1 MPGIPDSALLDL
13 SKATLDELGPPKFV
27 QVAQKIQDYEAVER
41 LLRKERVQ
49 FESGKAIS
57 RRLMVTQ
64 SGNARH
70 TGLFSKDTVI
80 VGDVLAEINIPWKHT
95 TAYYAWE
102 RRELL
107 MNRGKSKIVGLLEAR
122 RADGML
128 GLIELMEDS
137 TWTKPDDSNDTE
149 PPFGLPYW
157 IVKNAATGFNGGNP
171 AGFSSGPGGLV
182 NDNFKNYTAQYAAMS
197 KADAIKKMRT
207 AYRKIGFKSPRNIP
221 DFRSG
226 RGNRY
231 RLYVNEPTISAMED
245 VGEASNE
252 NLGRDLAPM
261 DDTMAFRRNPIV
273 WVPALDSDTTDPIYM
288 IDFSTFFPVFLSG
301 DWLRETEPKFVY
313 DDHNSLVVFID
324 LTWQI
329 LCINRRQNAVLSK

>member
-1 MPGIPDSALLDL
+1 MAGLSDSALLDL
-13 SKATLDELGPPKFV
+13 SKSTLDELGPPKFV

-41 LLRKERVQ
+41 LLRKDRVQ
-49 FESGKAIS
+49 FDSGKAVS

-70 TGLFSKDTVI
+70 VGLYAKDTVI
-80 VGDVLAEINIPWKHT
+80 VGDVLAEINLPWKHT
-95 TAYYAWE
+95 MAYYAWE
-102 RRELL
+102 RREIL
-107 MNRGKSKIVGLLEAR
+107 MNRGKSKIVGLMDSR

-128 GLIELMEDS
+128 GLIELMEEAC
-137 TWTKPDDSNDTE
+137 WTKPDDSDDTD

-157 IVKNAATGFNGGNP
+157 IVKNASTGFNGGNP

-182 NDNFKNYTAQYAAMS
+182 NDNFKNYTFQYAAMT

-207 AYRKIGFKSPRNIP
+207 GYRKIGFKSPRNIP
-221 DFRSG
+221 DYRRG

-231 RLYVNEPTISAMED
+231 RLYVNEETISTMEE
-245 VGEASNE
+245 VGEAQNE

-261 DDTMAFRRNPIV
+261 DDTMAFKRNPIV
-273 WVPALDSDTTDPIYM
+273 WVPYLDVDTTNPIYM
-288 IDFSTFFPVFLSG
+288 IDMSTFFPIFLSG

-313 DDHNSLVVFID
+313 DSHNCLVVFID
-324 LTWQI
+324 LTWQ
-329 LCINRRQNAVLSK
+329 LMCLNRRANAVGSL